1 MRKKRKIPYFIKD
14 IVPPLFSLIFALSY
28 FVSVQR
34 GILPFVK
41 GYVITVA
48 IMLLA
53 SRIPKV
59 WYFKKYLIPPIA
71 EYKRAKSQGRVLST
85 KKLSDIYIHLASFVS
100 RAQRCTALIWA
111 GAIIGLVIIDQIFL
125 IGTSLSA
132 VALIFTGLI
141 TSAISLALSYFVSK
155 NEVAPLLE
163 EIQTQIETPPK
174 VDKYR
179 VSLKSKII
187 FSVLGLNLVAFLAFG
202 VLIYAKMAYSIESEK
217 IKNAPVDLSGIV
229 AQVKESPQTE
239 WAKIIS
245 AYNNPK
251 YQLALFKS
259 DQTILASTDKELFQK
274 RLRNIS
280 LNFKN
285 LGVNETTRS
294 FFYIFQIDEDN
305 YLAAML
311 PPKTVS
317 FLSVFS
323 VLKSAF
329 LYILLLMML
338 FTGYIFLL
346 GNDISSVIGR
356 IALLSNKISTGDLRE
371 IVPVW
376 SDDELGNVSDYLR
389 ETYLSLRM
397 MGREL
402 QHAASIVDQ
411 EVNRTVHITRTLSEE
426 AKHQLDIAS
435 NTGKSTEI
443 LESGIQ
449 KVSQAMDKVVM
460 TTSDVSSIIL
470 QMQAS
475 VEEIASNADV
485 LMKSVEKTVASANE
499 MSTTAEQIN
508 SSTGVLRE
516 SSQES
521 VSFLTELDAALQE
534 TMRNASVLQDTSV
547 KVTQDA
553 ESGFSSVAAVE
564 EEIIRSKK
572 ASILSLEALSNLQ
585 QSMTRISKIVDVI
598 EEVTEQ
604 TNLLALNASIIA
616 AGAGEYGKSFAVV
629 ATQIRELSSR
639 TAGQAKEIRNVIKSL
654 ITGGEEMASA
664 LTKTQQVVE
673 NSVLLS
679 RKAGEAL
686 KTILESASMQEELSK
701 KISIAMEEIAHGGL
715 TATESVNRIF
725 QMIEGITRAT
735 EEQAKT
741 TKYLHQ
747 EAEKVREVSVQLRN
761 ATKEQAKGTKVI
773 SDSMVKITSDSQDS
787 ASEVK
792 QQAEETT
799 ILFENTHELLSSSKK
814 IEIAF
819 RELSTLTSG
828 LQQSATL
835 LNEEMK
841 KYKI

>member
-1 MRKKRKIPYFIKD
+1 MKKKRKIPYFMKD
-14 IVPPLFSLIFALSY
+14 LIPPLFALVFAISY

-41 GYVITVA
+41 GYVIVVA
-48 IMLLA
+48 ILLLI

-71 EYKRAKSQGRVLST
+71 EYKRAKSQGRILSS
-85 KKLSDIYIHLASFVS
+85 KKLSELYIHLATFVTK
-100 RAQRCTALIWA
+100 AQICTGLIWL
-111 GAIIGLVIIDQIFL
+111 GAIISLLIIDKIFL
-125 IGTSLSA
+125 IGTLLSA
-132 VALIFTGLI
+132 LALTFTGLI
-141 TSAISLALSYFVSK
+141 TASISLALSYFVSK
-155 NEVAPLLE
+155 KEVAPLLE
-163 EIQTQIETPPK
+163 EIQSQLESVPK
-174 VDKYR
+174 VEKFR
-179 VSLKSKII
+179 VTLKNKII

-202 VLIYAKMAYSIESEK
+202 VLIFAKISYAIEKEK
-217 IKNAPVDLSGIV
+217 ILKATFALEKTILEL
-229 AQVKESPQTE
+229 KESDANTR
-239 WAKIIS
+239 KNIIS
-245 AYNNPK
+245 SFNSQDYH
-251 YQLALFKS
+251 LAIFS
-259 DQTILASTDKELFQK
+259 PDQKIVVSTDNETFTKKLK
-274 RLRNIS
+274 KITLD
-280 LNFKN
+280 LNN
-285 LGVNETTRS
+285 EGPIETTRGFFYITKLDADS
-294 FFYIFQIDEDN
+294 YLTITLNPKVLSVFKALATLKSAFFYIF
-305 YLAAML
+305 
-311 PPKTVS
+311 
-317 FLSVFS
+317 
-323 VLKSAF
+323 
-329 LYILLLMML
+329 LLMIL
-338 FTGYIFLL
+338 FSGYITFL
-346 GNDISSVIGR
+346 GNDISSVINR
-356 IALLSNKISTGDLRE
+356 ILILSKKISTGDLRE

-376 SDDELGNVSDYLR
+376 SDDELGDVSDYLR
-389 ETYLSLRM
+389 ETFFSLKK

-426 AKHQLDIAS
+426 AKHQLEIAS
-435 NTGKSTEI
+435 RTGKSTEI
-443 LESGIQ
+443 LETGIQ
-449 KVSQAMDKVVM
+449 KVSQAMDKVVL
-460 TTSDVSSIIL
+460 TTSDVSSIVL
-470 QMQAS
+470 EMQAS
-475 VEEIASNADV
+475 VEEIASNAEI
-485 LMKSVEKTVASANE
+485 LQKSVEKTVASANE

-508 SSTGVLRE
+508 SSTGILRE

-521 VSFLTELDAALQE
+521 VSFLNELDAALQE
-534 TMRNASVLQDTSV
+534 TMRNANVLQETSI

-572 ASILSLEALSNLQ
+572 ASIMSLEALSNLQ
-585 QSMTRISKIVDVI
+585 QSMTKISKIVDVI

-629 ATQIRELSSR
+629 AAQIRELSSR

-654 ITGGEEMASA
+654 ISGGEEMSTA
-664 LTKTQQVVE
+664 LSKTQQVVE

-735 EEQAKT
+735 EEQART
-741 TKYLHQ
+741 TKYLHL
-747 EAEKVREVSVQLRN
+747 EAEKVREVAVQLRN
-761 ATKEQAKGTKVI
+761 ATQEQAKGTKVI
-773 SDSMVKITSDSQDS
+773 SDSMIKITSDSQES

-792 QQAEETT
+792 NQAEETT
-799 ILFENTHELLSSSKK
+799 ILFENTHELLNSSKK

-819 RELSTLTSG
+819 RELSTLTSA

>member
-1 MRKKRKIPYFIKD
+1 MKKKRKIPYFIKD
-14 IVPPLFSLIFALSY
+14 ILPPLFSLIFALGY
-28 FVSVQR
+28 FTSVQR

-41 GYVITVA
+41 GYVIA
-48 IMLLA
+48 IAALLLI

-71 EYKRAKSQGRVLST
+71 EFKRAKSQGRILST
-85 KKLSDIYIHLASFVS
+85 KKLSEIYIHLASFVL
-100 RAQRCTALIWA
+100 RAQICAALIWL
-111 GAIIGLVIIDQIFL
+111 GSLVCLVIIDKIFL
-125 IGTSLSA
+125 IGTTLSA
-132 VALIFTGLI
+132 IALIFTGLI

-155 NEVAPLLE
+155 NEVTPLLE
-163 EIQTQIETPPK
+163 EIQIQLEIPPN

-179 VSLKSKII
+179 FSLKKKII
-187 FSVLGLNLVAFLAFG
+187 WSVLGLNIVAFLAFG
-202 VLIYAKMAYSIESEK
+202 VLIYAKMAYRIESEK
-217 IKNAPVDLSGIV
+217 IKNASVDLSGIV
-229 AQVKESPQTE
+229 ELVKEAPQTE
-239 WAKIIS
+239 RVKIVS
-245 AYNNPK
+245 SYNDTK

-259 DQTILASTDKELFQK
+259 DQTILASTNKELFQK
-274 RLRNIS
+274 RLKSLS
-280 LNFKN
+280 LNLKN
-285 LGVNETTRS
+285 SGVNESTRS

-305 YLAAML
+305 YLVATL
-311 PPKTVS
+311 PTKAVS
-317 FLSVFS
+317 FSNIFLI
-323 VLKSAF
+323 LKSAF
-329 LYILLLMML
+329 LYILLLIIL
-338 FTGYIFLL
+338 FTGYIILL
-346 GNDISSVIGR
+346 GNDISSIIGK
-356 IALLSNKISTGDLRE
+356 ISLFSNKISTGDLRE

-389 ETYLSLRM
+389 ETYMSLRK

-435 NTGKSTEI
+435 KTGKSTEI
-443 LESGIQ
+443 LEAGIQ

-460 TTSDVSSIIL
+460 TTSDISSIVL

-475 VEEIASNADV
+475 VEEIAFNADV

-534 TMRNASVLQDTSV
+534 TMRNANVLQDTST

-572 ASILSLEALSNLQ
+572 ASILSLEALANLQ
-585 QSMTRISKIVDVI
+585 QSITRISKIVDVI
-598 EEVTEQ
+598 EEVTQQ

-654 ITGGEEMASA
+654 ITGGEDMSNA
-664 LTKTQQVVE
+664 LAKTQQVVD
-673 NSVLLS
+673 NSVQLS
-679 RKAGEAL
+679 RRAGEAL

-701 KISIAMEEIAHGGL
+701 KISIAMEEIAHGGS
-715 TATESVNRIF
+715 TATESVNKIF

-747 EAEKVREVSVQLRN
+747 EAEKVKEVSVQLRN
-761 ATKEQAKGTKVI
+761 ATNEQTKGTKVI

-792 QQAEETT
+792 IQADETA
-799 ILFENTHELLSSSKK
+799 ILFENTRELLSSSKK

-819 RELSTLTSG
+819 RELSTLTSA

>member
-1 MRKKRKIPYFIKD
+1 MTKKRKIPYFIKD
-14 IVPPLFSLIFALSY
+14 IVPPLFSLVFALSY

-41 GYVITVA
+41 GYVIAVA
-48 IMLLA
+48 ALLLL

-85 KKLSDIYIHLASFVS
+85 KKLSEIYVHLASFVA
-100 RAQRCTALIWA
+100 RAQLCTALIWVC
-111 GAIIGLVIIDQIFL
+111 AIVSLVLIDKFFF
-125 IGTSLSA
+125 IGTTMSA
-132 VALIFTGLI
+132 LALTFTGLI
-141 TSAISLALSYFVSK
+141 TASISLALSYFVSK
-155 NEVAPLLE
+155 NEVTPLLE
-163 EIQTQIETPPK
+163 EIQLQLENPPK

-179 VSLKSKII
+179 ITLKSKII
-187 FSVLGLNLVAFLAFG
+187 FSVLGLNFLACLAF
-202 VLIYAKMAYSIESEK
+202 VFLTYFKIAENMETSLLQRASEE
-217 IKNAPVDLSGIV
+217 LSSFNSHL
-229 AQVKESPQTE
+229 KEVSEQE
-239 WAKIIS
+239 REKLVS
-245 AYNNPK
+245 SYDSHK
-251 YQLALFKS
+251 YQLALITS
-259 DQTILASTDKELFQK
+259 EQIIISSSEKEFFQK
-274 RLRNIS
+274 KLKNIS
-280 LNFKN
+280 LNLKET
-285 LGVNETTRS
+285 GVVATTRCIFYIFQLDKNQYLLVAIPPEALS
-294 FFYIFQIDEDN
+294 FFKVFGTLKYAFFYIFLFI
-305 YLAAML
+305 
-311 PPKTVS
+311 V
-317 FLSVFS
+317 
-323 VLKSAF
+323 
-329 LYILLLMML
+329 L
-338 FTGYIFLL
+338 FTGYIYLL
-346 GNDISSVIGR
+346 GNDISSAIGR
-356 IALLSNKISTGDLRE
+356 LSILSNKISTGDLRE

-389 ETYLSLRM
+389 ETFLSLKK

-426 AKHQLDIAS
+426 ARHQLEIAS
-435 NTGKSTEI
+435 KTGKSTEI
-443 LESGIQ
+443 LEKGIQ

-460 TTSDVSSIIL
+460 TTSDVSSIVL
-470 QMQAS
+470 EMQAS
-475 VEEIASNADV
+475 VEEIAANADV

-534 TMRNASVLQDTSV
+534 TMRNANVLQDTSI

-572 ASILSLEALSNLQ
+572 ASIQSLEALSNLQ
-585 QSMTRISKIVDVI
+585 DSMVRISKIVDVI

-654 ITGGEEMASA
+654 VTGGEEMANA
-664 LTKTQQVVE
+664 LNKTQQVVE
-673 NSVLLS
+673 NSVQLS
-679 RKAGEAL
+679 KKAGEAL
-686 KTILESASMQEELSK
+686 KTILESASTQEELSK

-747 EAEKVREVSVQLRN
+747 EAEKVREVSMQLRN

-773 SDSMVKITSDSQDS
+773 SDSMMKITSDSQDS
-787 ASEVK
+787 AAEVK
-792 QQAEETT
+792 QQAEETD
-799 ILFENTHELLSSSKK
+799 ILFENTSELLSSSKK

-819 RELSTLTSG
+819 RELSSLTSA

-841 KYKI
+841 KYRI

>member
-1 MRKKRKIPYFIKD
+1 MRKRRKIPYFIKD
-14 IVPPLFSLIFALSY
+14 IAPPLFSLVFGLSY

-34 GILPFVK
+34 GILPFIK
-41 GYVITVA
+41 GYVITVVA
-48 IMLLA
+48 LLLL
-53 SRIPKV
+53 SRIPKI
-59 WYFKKYLIPPIA
+59 WYFRKCLIPPIA

-85 KKLSDIYIHLASFVS
+85 KKLSEIYVHLASFVS
-100 RAQRCTALIWA
+100 RAQICTALIWV
-111 GAIIGLVIIDQIFL
+111 GATISLVSIDQIFL
-125 IGTSLSA
+125 IGTPLSA
-132 VALIFTGLI
+132 MALIFTGLI
-141 TSAISLALSYFVSK
+141 TSSISLALSYFVSK

-163 EIQTQIETPPK
+163 EIQVQLENPPK

-179 VSLKSKII
+179 VSLKRKII

-202 VLIYAKMAYSIESEK
+202 VLIFAKFASNIESSQINTASGELAPFALKLKEISEPEREK
-217 IKNAPVDLSGIV
+217 L
-229 AQVKESPQTE
+229 
-239 WAKIIS
+239 IS
-245 AYNNPK
+245 SYNPEK
-251 YQLALFKS
+251 YHLALLNS
-259 DQTILASTDKELFQK
+259 DQTIIAATDKEFFQK
-274 RLRNIS
+274 RLKRIS
-280 LNFKN
+280 LDFKKT
-285 LGVNETTRS
+285 GVIETTRS
-294 FFYIFQIDEDN
+294 FFYIYQLDN
-305 YLAAML
+305 NQYLLVALSPQAI
-311 PPKTVS
+311 S
-317 FLSVFS
+317 FFKVLGT
-323 VLKSAF
+323 LKSAF
-329 LYILLLMML
+329 FYILLLMIL
-338 FTGYIFLL
+338 FSGYIYLL
-346 GNDISSVIGR
+346 GNDISSVIER
-356 IALLSNKISTGDLRE
+356 LSSLSNKISTGDLRE

-376 SDDELGNVSDYLR
+376 SDDELGNVSDCLR
-389 ETYLSLRM
+389 ETFLSLKK

-426 AKHQLDIAS
+426 ARHQLEIAAK
-435 NTGKSTEI
+435 TGKSTEI

-449 KVSQAMDKVVM
+449 KVSEAMDKVVM
-460 TTSDVSSIIL
+460 TTSDVSSIVL
-470 QMQAS
+470 EMQAS
-475 VEEIASNADV
+475 VEEIASNAEV

-534 TMRNASVLQDTSV
+534 TMRNANVLQETSA

-572 ASILSLEALSNLQ
+572 ASIQSLEALSNLQ
-585 QSMTRISKIVDVI
+585 QSMSRISKIVDVI

-629 ATQIRELSSR
+629 ASQIRELSSR

-654 ITGGEEMASA
+654 VTGGEEMATA
-664 LTKTQQVVE
+664 LSKTQQVVE
-673 NSVLLS
+673 SSVQLS

-686 KTILESASMQEELSK
+686 KTILESASTQEELSK

-715 TATESVNRIF
+715 TASDSVNRIF

-747 EAEKVREVSVQLRN
+747 EAEKVREVSIQLGN

-773 SDSMVKITSDSQDS
+773 SDSMIKITSDSQES
-787 ASEVK
+787 AAEVK
-792 QQAEETT
+792 QQAKETN

-819 RELSTLTSG
+819 KELSTLTSA